1 MSNPIATI
9 SPTNTAPI
17 KDKPSTILA
26 DPLKISAIPI
36 KTVTMTAIAFGK
48 EMARLAKIITR
59 IPGGT
64 VAHLPFMGRK
74 IPVMIFNTNY

>member
-1 MSNPIATI
+1 
-9 SPTNTAPI
+9 
-17 KDKPSTILA
+17 
-26 DPLKISAIPI
+26 
-36 KTVTMTAIAFGK
+36 MTAIAFGK

-64 VAHLPFMGRK
+64 VAHLPFMGRR